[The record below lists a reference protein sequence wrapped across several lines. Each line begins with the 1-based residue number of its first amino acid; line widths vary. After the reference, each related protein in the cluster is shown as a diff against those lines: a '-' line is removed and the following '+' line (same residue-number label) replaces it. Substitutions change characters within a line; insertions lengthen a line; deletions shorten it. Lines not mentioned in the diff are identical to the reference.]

1 MDVMAILAI
10 VNKVI
15 LVANT
20 LIQAGQSAEPAIT
33 ALINFAKGVKK
44 GPITPEQVAK
54 TDAILDA
61 LLAQFNEELP
71 E

>member
-1 MDVMAILAI
+1 MDVMAVLAI

-33 ALINFAKGVKK
+33 ALINLAKGIKK
-44 GPITPEQVAK
+44 GPITPEEIAK

-61 LLAQFNEELP
+61 LTSQFNEELP
-71 E
+71 D

>member
-1 MDVMAILAI
+1 MDVLAILAI

-33 ALINFAKGVKK
+33 ALINFAKGINR
-44 GPITPEQVAK
+44 GPLSAEQIAQ

-61 LLAQFNEELP
+61 LIARFNEDI
-71 E
+71 

>member
-1 MDVMAILAI
+1 MDVLAILAI

-33 ALINFAKGVKK
+33 ALINFAKGIKK
-44 GPITPEQVAK
+44 GPLSPEDIAK

-61 LLAQFNEELP
+61 LIARFNEDI
-71 E
+71 

>member
-1 MDVMAILAI
+1 MDVMAILSV
-10 VNKVI
+10 VNKVV

-33 ALINFAKGVKK
+33 ALINFAKGVKQ
-44 GPITPEQVAK
+44 GPVSAEDMAK

-61 LLAQFNEELP
+61 LLEQFNAEI
-71 E
+71 